1 MGMEEYKNKE
11 ARKWEVTW
19 KAEGVRERRKKRCLK
34 RETDGGKEEKE
45 EEDKKGSRNPIPVYE
60 ETEKEDEEGR
70 AVNSHRERGMSWGV
84 SACQSCCEKGK
95 ERIANTRFDFRLR
108 KNKQT
113 NDDWDK
119 TLSQSTVC
127 LCTRLLLHLPISLTT
142 GEWNRPRTS
151 PWELMSMSK
160 SHLPFQGAYTLSRIK
175 SVFNLLTEKK
185 PVGMGADDL

>member
-1 MGMEEYKNKE
+1 MGMEEYKNEE

-34 RETDGGKEEKE
+34 RETEGGKEEKE

-70 AVNSHRERGMSWGV
+70 AVNSHRESGMSWGV
-84 SACQSCCEKGK
+84 SACQSCREKGK
-95 ERIANTRFDFRLR
+95 ERIANTRFDFRLH

-119 TLSQSTVC
+119 TLSQST
-127 LCTRLLLHLPISLTT
+127 LFMYSSTAASTYFSHDRRMKSDKNFTM
-142 GEWNRPRTS
+142 RTY
-151 PWELMSMSK
+151 E
-160 SHLPFQGAYTLSRIK
+160 Y
-175 SVFNLLTEKK
+175 E
-185 PVGMGADDL
+185 